1 MMTPVGRRH
10 VAVCLAIVFAVGAVC
25 APRADDWP
33 EIAGHGRIG
42 EWNET
47 GILDKFPDS
56 GLKVLWRTPVR
67 IGFSGPAVAD
77 GRVFVTDWLETQ
89 RPRGTERALALDEKT
104 GKVLW
109 TQEWTADYRGIGWAN
124 GPRATPTV
132 DGDRVY
138 VQGADGKLFSFD
150 VKTGVIR
157 WKKDYAVDFGTS
169 PLKWG
174 SYFGF
179 CSAPLVDGDRVIA
192 MVGGT
197 PDAKVVA
204 FDKMTGKEV
213 WRALSGETDLGVAQP
228 VIITAGGTRQ
238 LIIWHP
244 GAVVSLDP
252 VTGKV
257 YWEYQYRVDV
267 GMNVAIPRHVGSMLF
282 FTNFFNGPLMFTL
295 DDKKPAATVLWKGK
309 SSSEIQTDGLHSVI
323 ATPVIIGDYI
333 YGICSFG
340 QFRCLKASTGER
352 IWESQAVVKERAR
365 WASGVIVRHGERLFI
380 NNDRGELILM
390 KPSPDGYQ
398 EISRTQLIKPTSP
411 PQTRRELID
420 VSWMYPAYANKHI
433 YARNDEEMISASLA
447 LDGR

>member
-1 MMTPVGRRH
+1 MMPSVTRRSVG
-10 VAVCLAIVFAVGAVC
+10 VCLAMVFIVVATGS
-25 APRADDWP
+25 PRADDWP
-33 EIAGHGRIG
+33 EVAGKGRLG
-42 EWNET
+42 EWHET
-47 GILDKFPDS
+47 GILDKFPGT

-77 GRVFVTDWLETQ
+77 GRVFVTDWVETQ
-89 RPRGTERALALDEKT
+89 RPRGTERVLALDEKT
-104 GKVLW
+104 GKILW

-138 VQGADGKLFSFD
+138 VQGADGKLFCLD
-150 VKTGVIR
+150 VKTGAIL
-157 WKKDYAVDFGTS
+157 WKKDYAVDFGANT
-169 PLKWG
+169 LKWG
-174 SYFGF
+174 GYFGF

-197 PDAKVVA
+197 PDAKVMA

-213 WRALSGETDLGVAQP
+213 WRALSGESELGVAQP
-228 VIITAGGTRQ
+228 IIITAGGTRQ

-244 GAVVSLDP
+244 NAVVSLDP

-257 YWEYQYRVDV
+257 HWEYPYRVDV
-267 GMNVAIPRHVGSMLF
+267 GMNVAIPRHVGSLLF

-365 WASGVIVRHGERLFI
+365 WASGVIVRHGDRLFI
-380 NNDRGELILM
+380 NNDRGELIIM

-398 EISRTQLIKPTSP
+398 EVSRTQLIKPTSP
-411 PQTRRELID
+411 PETRRELIY

-433 YARNDEEMISASLA
+433 YARNDQEIISASLA
-447 LDGR
+447 ADDR